1 MIILFNNVPLND
13 DKKNL
18 RDYGIKDGDLV
29 TLQQVPSRFPV
40 SNGKS
45 MF

>member
-18 RDYGIKDGDLV
+18 KDYGIKDGDLV
-29 TLQQVPSRFPV
+29 TLQQVPSRFPA
-40 SNGKS
+40 SNGK
-45 MF
+45 